1 MQHTHNWHIKATRTI
16 SSPRQ
21 LADALPL
28 TPAVADTVVA
38 GRRAVQNILDGKD
51 QRLLVIVGPCSIHDP
66 VAAVDYARH
75 LLPLRREFADRMEII
90 MRVYFEKPRT
100 ILGWKGL
107 INDPHLDGSCDI
119 EAGLNV
125 GRKLLLDIVGLGM
138 PAATEFLDPVV
149 PQYLADLVSWA
160 AVGARTTES
169 QTHRE
174 MASGLSMPVGFK
186 NGTDGSLETAV
197 NAMKAARSEHSFL
210 GIDPDGRTCI
220 IQTTGN
226 RWGHIVLRGGKHA
239 PNYDERSIADAVKQ
253 LADAGLPGELIVD
266 CSHANSGK
274 KHTRQQ
280 TVWQHLIEQRVAGGR
295 TVIGVMLESNLEE
308 GAQPL
313 AADLKQLR
321 YGVSITDACLGW
333 KDTEAMLRK
342 GYQALRVASA

>member
-1 MQHTHNWHIKATRTI
+1 MQSTHNWHIQATRPIIT
-16 SSPRQ
+16 PRQ
-21 LADALPL
+21 LSEALPL
-28 TPAVADTVVA
+28 TAELAETVVA
-38 GRRAVQNILDGKD
+38 GRHTVQNILDRKD
-51 QRLLVIVGPCSIHDP
+51 GRLLVIVGPCSIHDP

-75 LLPLRREFADRMEII
+75 LLPLRNELKDRMEII
-90 MRVYFEKPRT
+90 MRVYYEKPRT

-107 INDPHLDGSCDI
+107 INDPHLNNSCDI
-119 EAGLNV
+119 ETGLKV
-125 GRKLLLDIVGLGM
+125 GRRLLLDIVGLGM
-138 PAATEFLDPVV
+138 PVATEFLDPVV

-197 NAMKAARSEHSFL
+197 NAMKAARSSHSFL

-226 RWGHIVLRGGKHA
+226 KWGHLVLRGGKHA
-239 PNYDERSIADAVKQ
+239 PNYDERSIAEAVQQ
-253 LADAGLPGELIVD
+253 LHAAGLPGELIVD

-280 TVWQHLIEQRVAGGR
+280 TVWDHVIEQQRAGSR
-295 TVIGVMLESNLEE
+295 AVIGMMLESNLEE
-308 GAQPL
+308 GSQPL
-313 AADLKQLR
+313 TEDLKQLR
-321 YGVSITDACLGW
+321 YGVSVTDACLGW
-333 KDTEAMLRK
+333 PDTAKLLRNGHAML
-342 GYQALRVASA
+342 APAS

>member
-1 MQHTHNWHIKATRTI
+1 MQSTHNWHIQATRPIIT
-16 SSPRQ
+16 PRQ
-21 LADALPL
+21 LSEALPL
-28 TPAVADTVVA
+28 TAELAETVVA
-38 GRRAVQNILDGKD
+38 GRHTVQNILDRKD
-51 QRLLVIVGPCSIHDP
+51 GRLLVIVGPCSIHDP

-75 LLPLRREFADRMEII
+75 LLPLRNELKDRMEII

-107 INDPHLDGSCDI
+107 INDPHLNNSCDI
-119 EAGLNV
+119 ETGLKV
-125 GRKLLLDIVGLGM
+125 GRRLLLDIVGLGM
-138 PAATEFLDPVV
+138 PVATEFLDPVV

-197 NAMKAARSEHSFL
+197 NAMKAARSSHSFL

-226 RWGHIVLRGGKHA
+226 KWGHLVLRGGKHA
-239 PNYDERSIADAVKQ
+239 PNYDERSIAEAVQQ
-253 LADAGLPGELIVD
+253 LHAAGLPGELIVD

-280 TVWQHLIEQRVAGGR
+280 TVWDHVIEQQRAGSR
-295 TVIGVMLESNLEE
+295 AVIGMMLESNLEE
-308 GAQPL
+308 GSQPL
-313 AADLKQLR
+313 TEDLKQLR
-321 YGVSITDACLGW
+321 YGVSVTDACLGW
-333 KDTEAMLRK
+333 PDTAKLLRNGHAML
-342 GYQALRVASA
+342 APAS